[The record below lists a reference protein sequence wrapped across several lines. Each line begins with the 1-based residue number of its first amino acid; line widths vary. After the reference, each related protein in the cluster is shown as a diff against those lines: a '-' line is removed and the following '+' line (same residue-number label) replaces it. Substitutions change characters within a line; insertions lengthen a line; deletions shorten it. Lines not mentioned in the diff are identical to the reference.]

1 MKQRGFTMV
10 ELIVIML
17 IVGIMA
23 IAAVSRMD
31 SLRGFDEIG
40 FRDQVRATLEYAR
53 KSAVAGRRF
62 VCVGVRAGNTGLVV
76 TRDQS
81 DPDIT
86 ALAAVN
92 CNLPGSFPLNLPG
105 TQANTIVAP
114 AGIAFAGPAA
124 AVIFDPL
131 GRAWGPADDCDP
143 ISTTQYCYSIQDAA
157 SPAAQIVRLERET
170 GYVR

>member
-1 MKQRGFTMV
+1 MTQRGFTLV
-10 ELIVIML
+10 ELVVIML

-23 IAAVSRMD
+23 IAVVPRMD

-53 KSAVAGRRF
+53 KSAVAGRRY
-62 VCVGVRAGNTGLVV
+62 VCVGVIAGNAGLVV

-92 CNLPGSFPLNLPG
+92 CNFALNLPG

-114 AGIAFAGPAA
+114 TGIAFAGPAA

-143 ISTTQYCYSIQDAA
+143 ISTMQYCYSIQDAT
-157 SPAAQIVRLERET
+157 SPAPQIVFLERAT

>member
-17 IVGIMA
+17 IVGIMGVA
-23 IAAVSRMD
+23 VVSRMD

-53 KSAVAGRRF
+53 KSAVAGRRY
-62 VCVGVRAGNTGLVV
+62 VCVGVIAGNAGLVV

-92 CNLPGSFPLNLPG
+92 CTFALNLPG

-131 GRAWGPADDCDP
+131 GRAGQAVPANDCTP
-143 ISTTQYCYSIQDAA
+143 SSTTQYCYSIQDAA
-157 SPAAQIVRLERET
+157 SPAPQIVFLERET

>member
-1 MKQRGFTMV
+1 MTQRGFTMV

-23 IAAVSRMD
+23 VAAVSRMD

-40 FRDQVRATLEYAR
+40 FRDQVKATLEYAR
-53 KSAVAGRRF
+53 KSAVAGRRY
-62 VCVGVRAGNTGLVV
+62 VCVSVIAAAGNTDLVV
-76 TRDQS
+76 TRDQA
-81 DPDIT
+81 DPDT
-86 ALAAVN
+86 RTLATVN
-92 CNLPGSFPLNLPG
+92 CTFALNLPG
-105 TQANTIVAP
+105 RQVNAIRAP
-114 AGIAFAGPAA
+114 ASVAFGGPAA

-143 ISTTQYCYSIQDAA
+143 NSTTQYCYSIKDAS